1 MQGPTAFREGG
12 SADPSEGTT
21 KSLSRTTSMLKPTD
35 RTHNVLASEAS
46 LSASLIP
53 VVERLLLVS
62 PEPCGKGGAKI
73 YGPWRQ
79 VRVDSKLLT

>member
-1 MQGPTAFREGG
+1 
-12 SADPSEGTT
+12 
-21 KSLSRTTSMLKPTD
+21 MLKPTD

-62 PEPCGKGGAKI
+62 
-73 YGPWRQ
+73 
-79 VRVDSKLLT
+79 L